1 MGTEVPIGFLWL
13 QGSSSLGID
22 LKRPVRN
29 AHRWRLEIC
38 FINVDRLTSCLLTFA
53 RPVEAMAP
61 PPKSTPILLGGG
73 EGNRTPVQN
82 ASRLPELQPCVD
94 YEVATANFQGNLL
107 LFSGSCRD
115 CLAVA

>member
-1 MGTEVPIGFLWL
+1 MGTEVPTGFLWL

-53 RPVEAMAP
+53 RPVETSAP
-61 PPKSTPILLGGG
+61 PPKHTKNDMKICLGGG
-73 EGNRTPVQN
+73 VATG
-82 ASRLPELQPCVD
+82 LQPYQLD
-94 YEVATANFQGNLL
+94 T
-107 LFSGSCRD
+107 
-115 CLAVA
+115 